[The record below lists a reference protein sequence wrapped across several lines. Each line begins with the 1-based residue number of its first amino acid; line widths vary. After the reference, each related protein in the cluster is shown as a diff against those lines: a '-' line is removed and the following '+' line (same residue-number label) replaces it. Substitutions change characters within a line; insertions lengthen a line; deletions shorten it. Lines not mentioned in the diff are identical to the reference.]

1 MTTQALRDGRPA
13 AGAWEGDGR
22 GPAAAGAARRRAAP
36 ARGARAGREA
46 RAIWVVLRR
55 EGIRFAN
62 DRLRVLAGLVQPIL
76 FLFVLGSGLGTL
88 VRFGPSLNLRTF
100 LYPGAAAMSVL
111 FTALFSAGS
120 VVWDREFGFLRE
132 MLVAPVSRT
141 SLVVGKCLG
150 GALVASVQGVLMIAI
165 AGLAG
170 VPYDGWL
177 MLTIFGELLLLALT
191 VTSFGMLVAARI
203 QQFQS
208 FMAVTNMLVMPL
220 FFLSG
225 AMYPLSG
232 LPAWMRVLTRIDP
245 LTYAVDPI
253 RRAVF
258 AHLKVPAAIRA
269 RLAPGVSWNGWHV
282 PLGLEVG
289 VVAAMALLFMAV
301 ASLEFRKVD

>member
-1 MTTQALRDGRPA
+1 MSAEAVLDV
-13 AGAWEGDGR
+13 D
-22 GPAAAGAARRRAAP
+22 RADLAHPWPAP
-36 ARGARAGREA
+36 ARRSRLAVSG
-46 RAIWVVLRR
+46 RAIWVVLKR
-55 EGIRFAN
+55 EGIRFAA
-62 DRLRVLAGLVQPIL
+62 DRLRVVTGLLQPIL

-88 VRFGPSLNLRTF
+88 VKFGPHLNLRTF

-150 GALVASVQGVLMIAI
+150 GALVASTQGVLMIAI
-165 AGLAG
+165 AGLAN
-170 VPYDGWL
+170 VPYDGVL
-177 MLTIFGELLLLALT
+177 MLTIFGELLLLALA
-191 VTSFGMLVAARI
+191 VVSFGMLVAARI

-208 FMAVTNMLVMPL
+208 FMAVTQMLVMPL

-225 AMYPLSG
+225 AMYPLSN

-258 AHLKVPAAIRA
+258 EHLQVPPALRA
-269 RLAPGVSWNGWHV
+269 RLVPGISWDGWHV
-282 PLGLEVG
+282 PLGLEIG
-289 VVAAMALLFMAV
+289 VVAVMAALFMAI
-301 ASLEFRKVD
+301 AALEFRKVD